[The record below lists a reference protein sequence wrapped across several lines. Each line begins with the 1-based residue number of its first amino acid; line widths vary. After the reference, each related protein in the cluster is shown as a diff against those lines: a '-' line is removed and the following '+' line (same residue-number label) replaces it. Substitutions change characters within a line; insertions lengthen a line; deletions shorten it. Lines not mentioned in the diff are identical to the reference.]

1 MSALGVTARDAT
13 TCLRCQHA
21 IAIGK
26 RAFSRRPVVL
36 AGHVARSSQARHFT
50 LRHGLRQS
58 QVHDQSHFNYND
70 PGYDTRTFVPRGSM
84 LRGALPRTTFSKRR
98 AGSRRVRGDSTKL
111 NVKALG
117 QPAEI
122 LILRDWHMK
131 TRAYEKSVQERE
143 LPVKESDF
151 GVGLSPSDILDTL
164 AAERGIIDS
173 DGVCQNIQSLREAWL
188 SKLGGTRTLPTDAQ
202 YNELAKALLDGF
214 TTRQLETYLAFTKLS
229 DRPQPESIQRQYFS
243 AGCTL
248 YPWVPG
254 STPFPAG
261 ALSRLNSTN
270 PTTVEYHA
278 GLIPGA
284 ANENLHL
291 TKKQALVGT
300 ILRRAWSLRTKEELQ
315 TVGELDMQIRSL
327 HLDVLLNHSMF

>member
-1 MSALGVTARDAT
+1 MSALGVTARDTT

-26 RAFSRRPVVL
+26 RAFSKRRPLPAHPVT
-36 AGHVARSSQARHFT
+36 RSSQGRHFT
-50 LRHGLRQS
+50 LRHGLRQP
-58 QVHDQSHFNYND
+58 HTQSYIDYND
-70 PGYDTRTFVPRGSM
+70 RRYDTKTFVPRGSE
-84 LRGALPRTTFSKRR
+84 LRPALPGATSWERR
-98 AGSRRVRGDSTKL
+98 AGIRRLRGDSTKL
-111 NVKALG
+111 SVEALG

-131 TRAYEKSVQERE
+131 KRAYEKPAQDEE
-143 LPVKESDF
+143 LPVKESEF
-151 GVGLSPSDILDTL
+151 EGSLSPSEILDTL

-173 DGVCQNIQSLREAWL
+173 EGVCQNIQSLKDTWL
-188 SKLGGTRTLPTDAQ
+188 SKLEGTCTLPTDAQ

-214 TTRQLETYLAFTKLS
+214 TLPQLETYLASTKLF
-229 DRPQPESIQRQYFS
+229 DKPQSESLPKRYSSVDCI
-243 AGCTL
+243 L

-261 ALSRLNSTN
+261 ALSRLDPTS
-270 PTTVEYHA
+270 PTTLKYQA

-291 TKKQALVGT
+291 TEKQAVVGT

-315 TVGELDMQIRSL
+315 SVGELDMQIQPL
-327 HLDVLLNHSMF
+327 HFDLLLNHSMS